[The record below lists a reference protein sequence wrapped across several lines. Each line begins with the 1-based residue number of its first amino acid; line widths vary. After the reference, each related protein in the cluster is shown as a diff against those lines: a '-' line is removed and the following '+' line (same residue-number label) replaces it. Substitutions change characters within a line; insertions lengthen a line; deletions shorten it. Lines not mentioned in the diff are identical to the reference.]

1 MMRRIV
7 AVLSDTHAGHR
18 LGLMPPDLTLY
29 DEAPDGTL
37 APYTPQQT
45 AVQQWLWHC
54 YCDDMAEVV
63 ALADDDPLTVIHNG
77 DLTWGRK
84 YATELVSTREANQ
97 YLIAVAN
104 LAPWLEL
111 PNLTALRLS
120 HGTGSHGFQE
130 GTDVALVSELLR
142 ARYPDSDIGV
152 CRHGLADVDGV
163 LVDYAHHGPPPGSRN
178 WLTGNNLR
186 YYIRSLMTDE
196 VMRGRT
202 PPRVVLRAH
211 YHQYQRETVRVP
223 AGDGEAVTDGII
235 TPAYCG
241 LSEFAQQAT
250 RSAYLIG
257 CGLVALEIVDGRLV
271 DVHAM
276 QRTVDLRREEKL

>member
-1 MMRRIV
+1 
-7 AVLSDTHAGHR
+7 
-18 LGLMPPDLTLY
+18 
-29 DEAPDGTL
+29 
-37 APYTPQQT
+37 
-45 AVQQWLWHC
+45 
-54 YCDDMAEVV
+54 MAEVV

-130 GTDVALVSELLR
+130 GTDVALISELLR
-142 ARYPDSDIGV
+142 ARFPGCDIGV

-163 LVDYAHHGPPPGSRN
+163 LIDYAHHGPPPGSRA

-186 YYIRSLMTDE
+186 YYIRSLMMDE
-196 VMRGRT
+196 LVRHRAV
-202 PPRVVLRAH
+202 PRVVLRAH
-211 YHQYQRETVRVP
+211 YHTYQRETVRVP
-223 AGDGEAVTDGII
+223 SGAGEAVTDGVL

-257 CGLVALEIVDGRLV
+257 CGLVALEIEDGRLV
-271 DVHAM
+271 DIHAM

>member
-1 MMRRIV
+1 
-7 AVLSDTHAGHR
+7 
-18 LGLMPPDLTLY
+18 
-29 DEAPDGTL
+29 
-37 APYTPQQT
+37 
-45 AVQQWLWHC
+45 
-54 YCDDMAEVV
+54 MAEVV
-63 ALADDDPLTVIHNG
+63 ALTDDDPLTVIHNG

-97 YLIAVAN
+97 FLIAAAN
-104 LAPWLEL
+104 LEPWLEL
-111 PNLTALRLS
+111 PNLTAMRLS

-130 GTDVALVSELLR
+130 GTDVAIVSSFLQR
-142 ARYPDSDIGV
+142 SYPDSDIGV

-163 LVDYAHHGPPPGSRN
+163 VIDYAHHGPPPGSRN

-211 YHQYQRETVRVP
+211 YHTYQRETVRVP
-223 AGDGEAVTDGII
+223 SGDGEAVTDGII

-271 DVHAM
+271 DIHAM
-276 QRTVDLRREEKL
+276 QRVVDLRREEKL

>member
-18 LGLMPPDLTLY
+18 LGLMPPNLTLY

-111 PNLTALRLS
+111 PNLTAMRLS

-163 LVDYAHHGPPPGSRN
+163 LIDYAHHGPPPGSRN

-211 YHQYQRETVRVP
+211 YHTYQRETVRVP

-257 CGLVALEIVDGRLV
+257 CGLVALEIVDAG
-271 DVHAM
+271 
-276 QRTVDLRREEKL
+276 